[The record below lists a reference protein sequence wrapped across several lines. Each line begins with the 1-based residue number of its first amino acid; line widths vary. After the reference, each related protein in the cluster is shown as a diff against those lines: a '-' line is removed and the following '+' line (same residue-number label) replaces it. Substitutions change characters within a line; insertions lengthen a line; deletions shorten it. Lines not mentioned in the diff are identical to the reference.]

1 MINTSLLEN
10 IHDQTTLTCG
20 KEMEVRDESGHD
32 NTKEVGRAWMERY
45 AIAHNYDV
53 AADVARID
61 ITDPEVTSDGFDMDL
76 MMTRGSDP
84 AEGKSSR
91 S

>member
-1 MINTSLLEN
+1 MINTSLHEN

-20 KEMEVRDESGHD
+20 NEMETQGESGYD
-32 NTKEVGRAWMERY
+32 NTKEVSRAWKERFY
-45 AIAHNYDV
+45 IAHNYDV
-53 AADVARID
+53 AAAAARID
-61 ITDPEVTSDGFDMDL
+61 ITDLEVTSDGFDMDL

>member
-1 MINTSLLEN
+1 MINTSLHEN

-20 KEMEVRDESGHD
+20 NKMEVRDVSGHD
-32 NTKEVGRAWMERY
+32 NTEEVGRAWMERY

-53 AADVARID
+53 AAYEARID
-61 ITDPEVTSDGFDMDL
+61 STDPEVTSDGFDMDL

-84 AEGKSSR
+84 AP
-91 S
+91 